1 MSDTYQSAP
10 SPSVSSTAENR
21 TGRSFGTAVWES
33 FGIALDSIWSH
44 KLRSILTLLGIII
57 GVASV
62 VAVGGAIE
70 GLGAYVSDRLVS
82 TFGSNTFTLSRI
94 ARLNLSA
101 EEWEKINK
109 RNKRIYRDDLRAVQA
124 NCTDCVAI
132 APTLQRRDDAKAGNH
147 TYYDATISGVN
158 ADMLKIQDFD
168 LAEGRFITNID
179 VEHSR
184 NLAVI
189 GDAIRKELFGPLEA
203 VGREIK
209 VGGESYLVVGVE
221 EESGSFFGQSMDA
234 NVYIPYT
241 SYLKQY
247 GSRQSIS
254 ARIKAESDAALA
266 RTQDQVRVIMRA
278 RHNLRPGQED
288 DFDLLA
294 SQTIQE
300 AIGQITG
307 AIATVVVPIT
317 LISLLVGGIVI
328 MNIMLVTVTERTPEI
343 GMRKALGA
351 RQRDI
356 LLQFLVES
364 SLLAALGGA
373 LGLLMGSAVCAI
385 VRGTTPIPMTITVN
399 YVLLSLL
406 VSGGIGLIFGVYPA
420 LKASRLDPIV
430 ALSRE

>member
-1 MSDTYQSAP
+1 M
-10 SPSVSSTAENR
+10 N
-21 TGRSFGTAVWES
+21 GRSLGTAVWES

-101 EEWEKINK
+101 EDWEKINK
-109 RNKRIYRDDLRAVQA
+109 RNKRIYRDDLRAVRA
-124 NCTDCVAI
+124 KCADCVAI

-147 TYYDATISGVN
+147 TYYDATINGVN
-158 ADMLKIQDFD
+158 SDMLKIQEFD
-168 LAEGRFITNID
+168 LAQGRFITNID

-189 GDAIRKELFGPLEA
+189 GDAISKELFGPLGA

-209 VGGESYLVVGVE
+209 IGGDSYLVVGVE
-221 EESGSFFGQSMDA
+221 AESGSFFGQSMDA

-241 SYLKQY
+241 AYLKQY

-254 ARIKAESDAALA
+254 ARIKAQSDAVLD

-294 SQTIQE
+294 SATIQE

-351 RQRDI
+351 RQSDI

-364 SLLAALGGA
+364 SLLAALGGV

-385 VRGTTPIPMTITVN
+385 VRGTTPIPMTVTVN